1 MNCEFSDWGGL
12 FCWGLDDFYDSWE
25 FDKFYNDGV
34 IEISILIHY
43 IGLENNW
50 LLIISL

>member
-25 FDKFYNDGV
+25 FDKSYDDSV
-34 IEISILIHY
+34 IEIRNLIHY
-43 IGLENNW
+43 SVELKNNW
-50 LLIISL
+50 LLII